1 MQPPDRTD
9 ITLTEHSPWVW
20 HVYLQGEHVGTV
32 SGDGVDG
39 FTARDI
45 DHRSIGHG
53 YLSAEAAMQAWAD
66 PRDGQSSVTYPPGAF
81 THVRT
86 PSIPS
91 GPAVLGNDGHSG
103 IGPSGA
109 ITGPQT

>member
-9 ITLTEHSPWVW
+9 ITLIPHSPWVW
-20 HVYLQGEHVGTV
+20 HVYLHGEHVGTI

-66 PRDGQSSVTYPPGAF
+66 PHDDQSSVTYPPGAF
-81 THVRT
+81 TQVRMPGAAPGT
-86 PSIPS
+86 A
-91 GPAVLGNDGHSG
+91 AVEQDDHRG
-103 IGPSGA
+103 IDPSGA
-109 ITGPQT
+109 TRGQI